1 MRKPHTP
8 INALI
13 LATKDLSRFPIA
25 RIVGADF
32 KCWQVTDLETG
43 DVRRYKTKRAAEVAI
58 CAVIRQAMS

>member
-13 LATKDLSRFPIA
+13 LATKDLSRFPMA
-25 RIVGADF
+25 RIIHRDY

-43 DVRRYKTKRAAEVAI
+43 DVRRYKTKRSAEVAI
-58 CAVIRQAMS
+58 CAVVRQAMS